1 MFQYQRKVRA
11 SFNGGYII
19 NPGGIARH
27 EIKIA
32 FTISKGISSS
42 ANTAEIEIWNLN
54 ESSRNSMGKEF
65 DEVTLEAGYMPP
77 SGLSGPGVLNFSRN
91 ENGIFVP
98 SFGAVS
104 TGGGGNVGVIF
115 KGNIRDVEHTRDGP
129 NIITRISCGDGDKA
143 LRKATISKSYR
154 KGTPVKEVVEDIYKE
169 LEKQGVK
176 RGEFKFPDDME
187 ETFKRPYATCGS
199 CAREMDTIGRGR
211 QFYWNIQNGT
221 MEVVPGNGFIGT
233 IVSITPESGMIGVPT
248 ITDNGVKVSALLN
261 PEIRPNR
268 RVQVESQVLEM
279 NAANGVYRVSQCD
292 YSGDNRE
299 GEFRVDVTGESVQGG
314 KVDEGKKK

>member
-1 MFQYQRKVRA
+1 MLQYLRKVRA
-11 SFNGGYII
+11 TFNGGYVV
-19 NPGGIARH
+19 NPGGISRH

-32 FTISKGISSS
+32 FNISKGISSS
-42 ANTAEIEIWNLN
+42 ANTAEIEIWNLK

-65 DEVTLEAGYMPP
+65 DEITLEAGYMPP
-77 SGLSGPGVLNFSRN
+77 QG
-91 ENGIFVP
+91 
-98 SFGAVS
+98 GA
-104 TGGGGNVGVIF
+104 GNVGVIF
-115 KGNIRDVEHTRDGP
+115 KGNIRDVEHTRDGS
-129 NIITRISCGDGDKA
+129 NIVTRISCGDGDKA
-143 LRKATISKSYR
+143 LRRATISKSYR

-176 RGEFKFPDDME
+176 RGEWKFPDDME
-187 ETFKRPYATCGS
+187 QSFKRPYATCGS
-199 CAREMDTIGRGR
+199 CAREMDTLGRGR

-221 MEVVPGNGFIGT
+221 MEIIPGDGFIGT
-233 IVSITPESGMIGVPT
+233 IVSITPQSGMIGVPT

>member
-1 MFQYQRKVRA
+1 MLQYLRKVRA
-11 SFNGGYII
+11 TFNGGYVV
-19 NPGGIARH
+19 NPGGVSRH

-32 FTISKGISSS
+32 FNISKGISSS
-42 ANTAEIEIWNLN
+42 ANTAEIEIWNLK

-65 DEVTLEAGYMPP
+65 DEITLEAGYMPP
-77 SGLSGPGVLNFSRN
+77 QG
-91 ENGIFVP
+91 
-98 SFGAVS
+98 GA
-104 TGGGGNVGVIF
+104 GNVGVIF
-115 KGNIRDVEHTRDGP
+115 KGNIRDVEHTRDGS

-143 LRKATISKSYR
+143 LRRATISKSYR

-176 RGEFKFPDDME
+176 RGEWKFPDSME
-187 ETFKRPYATCGS
+187 QSFKRPYATCGS
-199 CAREMDTIGRGR
+199 CAREMDTLGRGR

-221 MEVVPGNGFIGT
+221 MEIIPGDGFIGT
-233 IVSITPESGMIGVPT
+233 IVSITPQSGMIGVPT

>member
-1 MFQYQRKVRA
+1 MLQYLRKVRA
-11 SFNGGYII
+11 SFNGGYTV
-19 NPGGIARH
+19 NPGGISKH

-32 FTISKGISSS
+32 FSISKGISSS
-42 ANTAEIEIWNLN
+42 ANTAEIEIWNLR

-77 SGLSGPGVLNFSRN
+77 Q
-91 ENGIFVP
+91 
-98 SFGAVS
+98 
-104 TGGGGNVGVIF
+104 GGSGNVGVIF
-115 KGNIRDVEHTRDGP
+115 KGNIRDVEHTRDGS

>member
-1 MFQYQRKVRA
+1 MLQYLRKVRA
-11 SFNGGYII
+11 TFNGGYVV
-19 NPGGIARH
+19 NPGGISRH

-32 FTISKGISSS
+32 FNISKGISSS
-42 ANTAEIEIWNLN
+42 ANTAEIEIWNLQ

-65 DEVTLEAGYMPP
+65 DEITLEAGYMPP
-77 SGLSGPGVLNFSRN
+77 QG
-91 ENGIFVP
+91 
-98 SFGAVS
+98 GA
-104 TGGGGNVGVIF
+104 GNVGVIF
-115 KGNIRDVEHTRDGP
+115 KGNIRDVEHTRDGS

-143 LRKATISKSYR
+143 LRRATISKSYR

-176 RGEFKFPDDME
+176 RGEWKFPDDME
-187 ETFKRPYATCGS
+187 QSFKRPYATCGS
-199 CAREMDTIGRGR
+199 CAREMDTLGRGR

-221 MEVVPGNGFIGT
+221 MEIIPGDGFIGT
-233 IVSITPESGMIGVPT
+233 IVSITPQSGMIGVPT